1 MAKIL
6 AKYISYSHMFPV
18 KMLNL
23 NSQKKMY
30 VIVCCLENMSAYFL
44 RFIFKYIN
52 GAAFRQ
58 IG

>member
-1 MAKIL
+1 MSKIL
-6 AKYISYSHMFPV
+6 AKYISHSHMLPV
-18 KMLNL
+18 KMLNW
-23 NSQKKMY
+23 NSHKKMY